1 MECSVV
7 ITGNYPSEPERKT
20 ESTVVFDLPNFAIE
34 KRVNGNE
41 EEVSCF
47 GKACHFELER
57 NAGQKALKF
66 FSLFGRIGSME
77 EELEPPKSKK
87 AAACALGRFSLWG
100 SVLLFGVSASVFPFV
115 RAREASYI
123 CYYLN
128 WAHWPGWYAVNL
140 WMVAAASLLLCLF
153 RKRNPRRVIYAVTGT
168 AIAVVFALNSVWLRA
183 LIQKLGN
190 AGGSLFHDYF
200 LPRFYPPLVDFMA
213 TGKVTKEFLVALG
226 CAAVPIALLLFCR
239 YLLRKHRSDFF
250 RPPKERGSDEQR

>member
-115 RAREASYI
+115 RARSQLY
-123 CYYLN
+123 
-128 WAHWPGWYAVNL
+128 
-140 WMVAAASLLLCLF
+140 LLLPQL
-153 RKRNPRRVIYAVTGT
+153 GT
-168 AIAVVFALNSVWLRA
+168 L
-183 LIQKLGN
+183 
-190 AGGSLFHDYF
+190 AG
-200 LPRFYPPLVDFMA
+200 LV
-213 TGKVTKEFLVALG
+213 
-226 CAAVPIALLLFCR
+226 CC
-239 YLLRKHRSDFF
+239 
-250 RPPKERGSDEQR
+250 